1 MQAADGNATLP
12 LEARSSGE
20 AREMMMKTG
29 RDLRSLLDSGGR
41 VDIQSTPYERAGFW
55 ISIRDR
61 SDRSRGYVSLKTLNR
76 LLCEMARA
84 PQQPKQSK
92 KPQHTVAAEIISLK
106 ARVKALEDAPRP
118 HRSQTKRKRARENEP
133 VDQTLNDIALGLT
146 GKAFAKL
153 RPVDQDKVRQLAD
166 RVIVS

>member
-1 MQAADGNATLP
+1 
-12 LEARSSGE
+12 
-20 AREMMMKTG
+20 MMIKTG
-29 RDLRSLLDSGGR
+29 RDLRSLFDSGGR

-55 ISIRDR
+55 ISIRNR
-61 SDRSRGYVSLKTLNR
+61 SDKSRGYVSLKTLNR
-76 LLCEMARA
+76 LLREMARVA

-118 HRSQTKRKRARENEP
+118 RRSQTKRKRARENEP
-133 VDQTLNDIALGLT
+133 VDQTVNDIALGLT